1 MRASNPVEIRRTAT
15 PTNESALRWSAHQ
28 RKGKYQSKGC
38 WMSSQTQ
45 QSDAM
50 QAMKSRKKRRLYT
63 EQSITHRKRQAAFR
77 WAPQVR
83 TPARNHR
90 GGSPGEH
97 GQERI
102 TETVTAGPQ
111 RQGSRRPPAAETVP
125 LRTVPQDRGITAG
138 TGRPR
143 C

>member
-1 MRASNPVEIRRTAT
+1 LSPAGP
-15 PTNESALRWSAHQ
+15 
-28 RKGKYQSKGC
+28 
-38 WMSSQTQ
+38 
-45 QSDAM
+45 
-50 QAMKSRKKRRLYT
+50 
-63 EQSITHRKRQAAFR
+63 
-77 WAPQVR
+77 
-83 TPARNHR
+83 PAREKPPR
-90 GGSPGEH
+90 GSPGEH